1 MKKILALVLMM
12 ALMIPCAA
20 LAADPNGTAEITFSY
35 GDVNPFGHVIVN
47 AAEYFR
53 DQLYEK
59 TNGRIWMEIYP
70 SGQLGDD
77 AECYQGMQ
85 MGAVDMYR
93 GNASSLTDFGK
104 NQISALALPYIFR
117 DRNHFWD
124 VCTSELGDSILANL
138 QECGTGMVAL
148 CFLDEGARNFFTT
161 TKPVT
166 KLADL
171 AGQKIRVQQS
181 ALMMDTVAALGAS
194 PTPVDYAELYTALQS
209 GIVDGAENPLSGI
222 DGNALYEVSEY
233 LTLDNHTYNIP
244 VLVMSERTWNKAND
258 ATKALLKET
267 WMECVNEFFIPQLE
281 TYEAGLLEKFAAS
294 GVTIVESLPDYDKWV
309 EACAPVW
316 AKYGAGMEE
325 LIAKAQ
331 SYLE

>member
-1 MKKILALVLMM
+1 MKKILALVLML

-209 GIVDGAENPLSGI
+209 GIVDGAENPPASYYS
-222 DGNALYEVSEY
+222 NKFYEVAPY
-233 LTLDNHTYNIP
+233 YVLDGHTYSPSVI
-244 VLVMSERTWNKAND
+244 LISEMMWNSLSAEDQAIMREVADMTEVYNRAEIEAADQAAYDSLKANG
-258 ATKALLKET
+258 
-267 WMECVNEFFIPQLE
+267 VQILE
-281 TYEAGLLEKFAAS
+281 LEDQ
-294 GVTIVESLPDYDKWV
+294 EKWV
-309 EACAPVW
+309 EAMGPVYE
-316 AKYGAGMEE
+316 KHGKDFLD
-325 LIAKAQ
+325 LIAQ
-331 SYLE
+331 IQGM

>member
-138 QECGTGMVAL
+138 QEVGTGMVAL

-209 GIVDGAENPLSGI
+209 GIVDGAENPPASYYS
-222 DGNALYEVSEY
+222 NKFYEVAPY
-233 LTLDNHTYNIP
+233 YVLDGHTYSPSVI
-244 VLVMSERTWNKAND
+244 LISEMMWNSLSAEDQAIMREVADMTEVYNRAEIEAADQAAYDSLKANG
-258 ATKALLKET
+258 
-267 WMECVNEFFIPQLE
+267 VQILE
-281 TYEAGLLEKFAAS
+281 LEDQAA
-294 GVTIVESLPDYDKWV
+294 WV
-309 EACAPVW
+309 EAMGPVYE
-316 AKYGAGMEE
+316 KHGKDFLD
-325 LIAKAQ
+325 LIAQ
-331 SYLE
+331 IQGM

>member
-209 GIVDGAENPLSGI
+209 GIVDGAENPPASYYS
-222 DGNALYEVSEY
+222 NKFYEVAPY
-233 LTLDNHTYNIP
+233 YVLDGHTYSPSVI
-244 VLVMSERTWNKAND
+244 LISEMMWNSLSAEDQAIMREVADMTEVYNRAEIEAADQAAYDSLKANG
-258 ATKALLKET
+258 
-267 WMECVNEFFIPQLE
+267 VQILE
-281 TYEAGLLEKFAAS
+281 LEDQAA
-294 GVTIVESLPDYDKWV
+294 WV
-309 EACAPVW
+309 EAMGPVYE
-316 AKYGAGMEE
+316 KHGKDFLD
-325 LIAKAQ
+325 LIAQ
-331 SYLE
+331 IQGM

>member
-1 MKKILALVLMM
+1 MKKILALALVL

-20 LAADPNGTAEITFSY
+20 LAADPNGTAKITFSY

-209 GIVDGAENPLSGI
+209 GIVDGAENPPASYYS
-222 DGNALYEVSEY
+222 NKFYEVAPY
-233 LTLDNHTYNIP
+233 YVLDGHTYSPSVI
-244 VLVMSERTWNKAND
+244 LISEMMWNTLSAEDQAIMREVADMTEVYNRAEIEAADQAAYDSLKANG
-258 ATKALLKET
+258 
-267 WMECVNEFFIPQLE
+267 VQILE
-281 TYEAGLLEKFAAS
+281 LEDQAA
-294 GVTIVESLPDYDKWV
+294 WV
-309 EACAPVW
+309 EAMGPVYE
-316 AKYGAGMEE
+316 KHGKDFLD
-325 LIAKAQ
+325 LIAQ
-331 SYLE
+331 IQGM

>member
-1 MKKILALVLMM
+1 MKKILALVLML

-124 VCTSELGDSILANL
+124 VCTSELGDSILNNL
-138 QECGTGMVAL
+138 QEVGTGMVAL

-166 KLADL
+166 KLSDL
-171 AGQKIRVQQS
+171 AGLKIRVQQS

-194 PTPVDYAELYTALQS
+194 PTPVDYAELYTSLQS
-209 GIVDGAENPLSGI
+209 GIVDGAENPPASYYSNKFFEVAPYYVL
-222 DGNALYEVSEY
+222 DG
-233 LTLDNHTYNIP
+233 HTYSPSVI
-244 VLVMSERTWNKAND
+244 LISEMIWNELSAEDQAIMREVADMTEVYNRAEIEAADQAAYDSLKANG
-258 ATKALLKET
+258 
-267 WMECVNEFFIPQLE
+267 VQILE
-281 TYEAGLLEKFAAS
+281 LEDQ
-294 GVTIVESLPDYDKWV
+294 EKWV
-309 EACAPVW
+309 EAMGPVYE
-316 AKYGAGMEE
+316 KHGKDFLD
-325 LIAKAQ
+325 LIAQ
-331 SYLE
+331 IQGM

>member
-1 MKKILALVLMM
+1 MKKILALVLML

-209 GIVDGAENPLSGI
+209 GIVDGAENPPASYYS
-222 DGNALYEVSEY
+222 NKFYEVAPY
-233 LTLDNHTYNIP
+233 YVLDGHTYSPSVI
-244 VLVMSERTWNKAND
+244 LISEMMWNTLSAEDQAIMREVADMTEVYNRAEIEAADQAAYDSLKANG
-258 ATKALLKET
+258 
-267 WMECVNEFFIPQLE
+267 VQILE
-281 TYEAGLLEKFAAS
+281 LEDQAA
-294 GVTIVESLPDYDKWV
+294 WV
-309 EACAPVW
+309 EAMGPVYE
-316 AKYGAGMEE
+316 KHGKDFLD
-325 LIAKAQ
+325 LIAQ
-331 SYLE
+331 IQGM

>member
-1 MKKILALVLMM
+1 MKKILALVLML

-124 VCTSELGDSILANL
+124 VCTSELGNSILANL

-209 GIVDGAENPLSGI
+209 GIVDGAENPPASYYS
-222 DGNALYEVSEY
+222 NKFYEVAPY
-233 LTLDNHTYNIP
+233 YVLDGHTYSPSVI
-244 VLVMSERTWNKAND
+244 LISEMIWNELSAEDQAIMREVADMTEVYNRAEIEAADQAAYDSLKANG
-258 ATKALLKET
+258 
-267 WMECVNEFFIPQLE
+267 VQILE
-281 TYEAGLLEKFAAS
+281 LEDQAA
-294 GVTIVESLPDYDKWV
+294 WV
-309 EACAPVW
+309 EAMGPVYE
-316 AKYGAGMEE
+316 KHGKDFLD
-325 LIAKAQ
+325 LIAQ
-331 SYLE
+331 IQGM

>member
-171 AGQKIRVQQS
+171 AGLKIRVQQS

-194 PTPVDYAELYTALQS
+194 PTPVDYAELYTSLQS
-209 GIVDGAENPLSGI
+209 GIVDGAENPPASYYS
-222 DGNALYEVSEY
+222 NKFYEVAPY
-233 LTLDNHTYNIP
+233 YVLDGHTYSPSVI
-244 VLVMSERTWNKAND
+244 LISEMMWNSLSAEDQAIMREVADMTEVYNRAEIEAADQAAYDNLRANGVQI
-258 ATKALLKET
+258 L
-267 WMECVNEFFIPQLE
+267 NLE
-281 TYEAGLLEKFAAS
+281 DQA
-294 GVTIVESLPDYDKWV
+294 KWV
-309 EACAPVW
+309 EAMGPVYE
-316 AKYGAGMEE
+316 KHGKDFLD
-325 LIAKAQ
+325 LIAQ
-331 SYLE
+331 IQGM

>member
-124 VCTSELGDSILANL
+124 VCTSELGNSILANL

-171 AGQKIRVQQS
+171 AGLKIRVQQS

-194 PTPVDYAELYTALQS
+194 PTPVDYAELYTSLQS
-209 GIVDGAENPLSGI
+209 GIVDGAENPPASYYS
-222 DGNALYEVSEY
+222 NKFYEVAPY
-233 LTLDNHTYNIP
+233 YVLDGHTYSPSVI
-244 VLVMSERTWNKAND
+244 LISEMMWNSLSAEDQAIMREVADMTEVYNRAEIEAADQAAYDSLKANG
-258 ATKALLKET
+258 
-267 WMECVNEFFIPQLE
+267 VQILE
-281 TYEAGLLEKFAAS
+281 LEDQ
-294 GVTIVESLPDYDKWV
+294 EKWV
-309 EACAPVW
+309 EAMGPVYE
-316 AKYGAGMEE
+316 KHGKDFLD
-325 LIAKAQ
+325 LIAQ
-331 SYLE
+331 IQGM

>member
-1 MKKILALVLMM
+1 MKKILALVFVL

-20 LAADPNGTAEITFSY
+20 LAADPNGTATMTLSY

-138 QECGTGMVAL
+138 QEVGTGMVAL

-209 GIVDGAENPLSGI
+209 GIVDGAENPPASYYSNKFFEVAPYYVL
-222 DGNALYEVSEY
+222 DG
-233 LTLDNHTYNIP
+233 HTYSPSVI
-244 VLVMSERTWNKAND
+244 LISEMIWNELSAEDQAIMREVADMTEVYNRAEIEAAD
-258 ATKALLKET
+258 EAAYTALKEKG
-267 WMECVNEFFIPQLE
+267 VQILNLE
-281 TYEAGLLEKFAAS
+281 DQAN
-294 GVTIVESLPDYDKWV
+294 WV
-309 EACAPVW
+309 EAMAPVYE
-316 AKYGAGMEE
+316 KHGKDFLD
-325 LIAKAQ
+325 LIAQ
-331 SYLE
+331 IQGM

>member
-1 MKKILALVLMM
+1 MKKILALVFVL

-138 QECGTGMVAL
+138 QEVGTGMVAL

-209 GIVDGAENPLSGI
+209 GIVDGAENPPASYYS
-222 DGNALYEVSEY
+222 NKFYEVAPY
-233 LTLDNHTYNIP
+233 YVLDGHTYSPSVI
-244 VLVMSERTWNKAND
+244 LISEMMWNSLSAEDQAIMREVADMTEVYNRAEIEAADQAAYDSLKANG
-258 ATKALLKET
+258 
-267 WMECVNEFFIPQLE
+267 VQILE
-281 TYEAGLLEKFAAS
+281 LEDQ
-294 GVTIVESLPDYDKWV
+294 EKWV
-309 EACAPVW
+309 EAMGPVYE
-316 AKYGAGMEE
+316 KHGKDFLD
-325 LIAKAQ
+325 LIAQ
-331 SYLE
+331 IQGM

>member
-124 VCTSELGDSILANL
+124 VCTSELGDSILNNL
-138 QECGTGMVAL
+138 QEVGTGMVAL

-209 GIVDGAENPLSGI
+209 GIVDGAENPPASYYS
-222 DGNALYEVSEY
+222 NKFYEVAPY
-233 LTLDNHTYNIP
+233 YVLDGHTYSPSVI
-244 VLVMSERTWNKAND
+244 LISEMIWNELSAEDQAIMREVADMTEVYNRAEIEAADQAAYDSLKANG
-258 ATKALLKET
+258 
-267 WMECVNEFFIPQLE
+267 VQILE
-281 TYEAGLLEKFAAS
+281 LEDQ
-294 GVTIVESLPDYDKWV
+294 EKWV
-309 EACAPVW
+309 EAMGPVYE
-316 AKYGAGMEE
+316 KHGKDFLD
-325 LIAKAQ
+325 LIAQ
-331 SYLE
+331 IQGM

>member
-1 MKKILALVLMM
+1 MKKILALIFVL
-12 ALMIPCAA
+12 ALLIPCGA
-20 LAADPNGTAEITFSY
+20 LAADPNGTATLTLSY

-161 TKPVT
+161 KTPVT
-166 KLADL
+166 KLSDL

-209 GIVDGAENPLSGI
+209 GIVDGAENPPASYYSNKFFEVAPYYVL
-222 DGNALYEVSEY
+222 DG
-233 LTLDNHTYNIP
+233 HTYSPSVI
-244 VLVMSERTWNKAND
+244 LISEMIWNTLSAEDQAIMREVADMTEVYNRAEIEAADQAAYDNLKANGVQI
-258 ATKALLKET
+258 L
-267 WMECVNEFFIPQLE
+267 NLE
-281 TYEAGLLEKFAAS
+281 DQE
-294 GVTIVESLPDYDKWV
+294 KWV
-309 EACAPVW
+309 EAMGPVYE
-316 AKYGAGMEE
+316 KHGKDFLD
-325 LIAKAQ
+325 LIAQ
-331 SYLE
+331 IQGM

>member
-104 NQISALALPYIFR
+104 NQISALALPYISR

-209 GIVDGAENPLSGI
+209 GIVDGAENPPASYYS
-222 DGNALYEVSEY
+222 NKFYEVAPY
-233 LTLDNHTYNIP
+233 YTLDAHTYSPSVI
-244 VLVMSERTWNKAND
+244 LISEMIWNTLSAEDQAIMREVADMTEVYNRAEIEAADQAAYDSLKANG
-258 ATKALLKET
+258 
-267 WMECVNEFFIPQLE
+267 VQILE
-281 TYEAGLLEKFAAS
+281 LEDQAA
-294 GVTIVESLPDYDKWV
+294 WV
-309 EACAPVW
+309 EAMGPVYE
-316 AKYGAGMEE
+316 KHGKDFLD
-325 LIAKAQ
+325 LIAQ
-331 SYLE
+331 IQGM

>member
-124 VCTSELGDSILANL
+124 VCTSELGNSILANL

-209 GIVDGAENPLSGI
+209 GIVDGAENPPASYYS
-222 DGNALYEVSEY
+222 NKFYEVAPY
-233 LTLDNHTYNIP
+233 YVLDGHTYSPSVI
-244 VLVMSERTWNKAND
+244 LISEMMWNSLSAEDQAIMREVADMTEVYNRAEIEAADQAAYDSLKANG
-258 ATKALLKET
+258 
-267 WMECVNEFFIPQLE
+267 VQILE
-281 TYEAGLLEKFAAS
+281 LEDQAA
-294 GVTIVESLPDYDKWV
+294 WV
-309 EACAPVW
+309 EAMGPVYE
-316 AKYGAGMEE
+316 KHGKDFLD
-325 LIAKAQ
+325 LIAQ
-331 SYLE
+331 IQGM

>member
-1 MKKILALVLMM
+1 MKKILALVLML

-209 GIVDGAENPLSGI
+209 GIVDGAENPPASYYSNKFFEVAPYYVL
-222 DGNALYEVSEY
+222 DG
-233 LTLDNHTYNIP
+233 HTYSPSVI
-244 VLVMSERTWNKAND
+244 LISEMIWNELSAEDQAIMREVADMTEVYNRAEIEAADQAAYDSLKANG
-258 ATKALLKET
+258 
-267 WMECVNEFFIPQLE
+267 VQILE
-281 TYEAGLLEKFAAS
+281 LEDQAA
-294 GVTIVESLPDYDKWV
+294 WV
-309 EACAPVW
+309 EAMGPVYE
-316 AKYGAGMEE
+316 KHGKDFLD
-325 LIAKAQ
+325 LIAQ
-331 SYLE
+331 IQGM

>member
-1 MKKILALVLMM
+1 MKKILALVFVL

-20 LAADPNGTAEITFSY
+20 LAADPNGTAELTLSY

-194 PTPVDYAELYTALQS
+194 PTPVDYTELYTALQS
-209 GIVDGAENPLSGI
+209 GIVDGAENPPASYYSNKFFEVAPYYVL
-222 DGNALYEVSEY
+222 DG
-233 LTLDNHTYNIP
+233 HTYSPSVI
-244 VLVMSERTWNKAND
+244 LISEMIWNTLSAEDQAIMREVADMTEVYNRAEIEAADQAAYDSLKANG
-258 ATKALLKET
+258 
-267 WMECVNEFFIPQLE
+267 VQILE
-281 TYEAGLLEKFAAS
+281 LEDQAA
-294 GVTIVESLPDYDKWV
+294 WV
-309 EACAPVW
+309 EAMGPVYE
-316 AKYGAGMEE
+316 KHGKDHLD
-325 LIAKAQ
+325 LIAQIQAM
-331 SYLE
+331 

>member
-1 MKKILALVLMM
+1 MIVSPSET
-12 ALMIPCAA
+12 LMIPCAA

-124 VCTSELGDSILANL
+124 VCTSELGNSILANL

-209 GIVDGAENPLSGI
+209 GIVDGAENPPASYYS
-222 DGNALYEVSEY
+222 NKFYEVAPY
-233 LTLDNHTYNIP
+233 YVLDGHTYSPSVIII
-244 VLVMSERTWNKAND
+244 SEMMWNSLSAEDQAIMREVADMTEVYNRAEIEAADQAAYGSLKANG
-258 ATKALLKET
+258 
-267 WMECVNEFFIPQLE
+267 VQILE
-281 TYEAGLLEKFAAS
+281 LEDQ
-294 GVTIVESLPDYDKWV
+294 EKWV
-309 EACAPVW
+309 EAMGPVYE
-316 AKYGAGMEE
+316 KHGKDFLD
-325 LIAKAQ
+325 LIAQ
-331 SYLE
+331 IQGM

>member
-1 MKKILALVLMM
+1 MKKILALVFVL
-12 ALMIPCAA
+12 ALLIPCGA
-20 LAADPNGTAEITFSY
+20 LAADPNGTATLTLSY

-59 TNGRIWMEIYP
+59 TEGRIWMEIYP

-117 DRNHFWD
+117 DRTHFWD

-148 CFLDEGARNFFTT
+148 CFLDEGSRNFFTT

-181 ALMMDTVAALGAS
+181 ALMMDTVSALGAS
-194 PTPVDYAELYTALQS
+194 PTPVDYAELYTSLQS
-209 GIVDGAENPLSGI
+209 GIVDGAENPPASYYS
-222 DGNALYEVSEY
+222 NKFYEVAPY
-233 LTLDNHTYNIP
+233 YVLDGHTYSPSVI
-244 VLVMSERTWNKAND
+244 LISEMIWNSLSAEDQAIMREVADMTEVYNRAEIEAADQAAYDNLKANGVQI
-258 ATKALLKET
+258 L
-267 WMECVNEFFIPQLE
+267 NLE
-281 TYEAGLLEKFAAS
+281 
-294 GVTIVESLPDYDKWV
+294 DQDKWV
-309 EACAPVW
+309 EAMGPVYE
-316 AKYGAGMEE
+316 KHGKDFLD
-325 LIAKAQ
+325 LIAQ
-331 SYLE
+331 IQGM

>member
-1 MKKILALVLMM
+1 MKKILALVLML

-209 GIVDGAENPLSGI
+209 GIVDGAENPPASYYS
-222 DGNALYEVSEY
+222 NKFYEVAPY
-233 LTLDNHTYNIP
+233 YVLDGHTYSPSVI
-244 VLVMSERTWNKAND
+244 LISEMMWNSLSAEDQAIMREVADMTEVYNRAEIEAADQAAYDSLKANG
-258 ATKALLKET
+258 
-267 WMECVNEFFIPQLE
+267 VQILE
-281 TYEAGLLEKFAAS
+281 LEDQAA
-294 GVTIVESLPDYDKWV
+294 WV
-309 EACAPVW
+309 EAMGPVYE
-316 AKYGAGMEE
+316 KHGKDFLD
-325 LIAKAQ
+325 LIAQ
-331 SYLE
+331 IQGM

>member
-124 VCTSELGDSILANL
+124 VCTSELGNSILANL

-209 GIVDGAENPLSGI
+209 GIVDGAENPPASYYS
-222 DGNALYEVSEY
+222 NKFYEVAPY
-233 LTLDNHTYNIP
+233 YVLDGHTYSPSVI
-244 VLVMSERTWNKAND
+244 LISEMMWNTLSAEDQAIMREVADMTEVYNRAEIEAADQAAYDSLKANG
-258 ATKALLKET
+258 
-267 WMECVNEFFIPQLE
+267 VQILE
-281 TYEAGLLEKFAAS
+281 LEDQAA
-294 GVTIVESLPDYDKWV
+294 WV
-309 EACAPVW
+309 EAMGPVYE
-316 AKYGAGMEE
+316 KHGKDFLD
-325 LIAKAQ
+325 LIAQ
-331 SYLE
+331 IQGM

>member
-1 MKKILALVLMM
+1 MKKLLALVLVL
-12 ALMIPCAA
+12 ALALPFTA
-20 LAADPNGTAEITFSY
+20 LAADPNGTAELTLSY

-59 TNGRIWMEIYP
+59 TEGRIWMEIYP

-117 DRNHFWD
+117 DRTHFWS
-124 VCTSELGDSILANL
+124 VCTSDLGKSILANL
-138 QECGTGMVAL
+138 QEVGTGMVAI

-161 TKPVT
+161 QKPVT
-166 KLADL
+166 KLEDL
-171 AGQKIRVQQS
+171 AGLKIRVQQS

-194 PTPVDYAELYTALQS
+194 PTPVDYAELYTSLQS
-209 GIVDGAENPLSGI
+209 GIVDGAENPPASYFS
-222 DGNALYEVSEY
+222 NKFYEVAPY
-233 LTLDNHTYNIP
+233 YVLDGHTYSPSVI
-244 VLVMSERTWNKAND
+244 LISEITWNSLSAEDQAIFMEVGAMTQDYNRAEIEAADQAAYENLKAEGVQI
-258 ATKALLKET
+258 L
-267 WMECVNEFFIPQLE
+267 QLE
-281 TYEAGLLEKFAAS
+281 DQE
-294 GVTIVESLPDYDKWV
+294 KWV
-309 EACAPVW
+309 KAMDPVYE
-316 AKYGAGMEE
+316 KHGADFLD
-325 LIAKAQ
+325 LIAQ
-331 SYLE
+331 IQGM

>member
-1 MKKILALVLMM
+1 MKKILALVLML

-124 VCTSELGDSILANL
+124 VCTSELGNSILANL

-209 GIVDGAENPLSGI
+209 GIVDGAENPPASYYS
-222 DGNALYEVSEY
+222 NKFYEVAPY
-233 LTLDNHTYNIP
+233 YVLDGHTYSPSVI
-244 VLVMSERTWNKAND
+244 LISEMMWNTLSAEDQAIMREVADMTEVYNRAEIEAADQAAYDSLKANG
-258 ATKALLKET
+258 
-267 WMECVNEFFIPQLE
+267 VQILE
-281 TYEAGLLEKFAAS
+281 LEDQAA
-294 GVTIVESLPDYDKWV
+294 WV
-309 EACAPVW
+309 EAMGPVYE
-316 AKYGAGMEE
+316 KHGKDFLD
-325 LIAKAQ
+325 LIAQ
-331 SYLE
+331 IQGM

>member
-209 GIVDGAENPLSGI
+209 GIVDGAENPPASYYS
-222 DGNALYEVSEY
+222 NKFYEVAPY
-233 LTLDNHTYNIP
+233 YVLDGHTYSPSVIII
-244 VLVMSERTWNKAND
+244 SEMMWNSLSAEDQAIMREVADMTEVYNRAEIEAADQAAYDSLKANG
-258 ATKALLKET
+258 
-267 WMECVNEFFIPQLE
+267 VQILE
-281 TYEAGLLEKFAAS
+281 LEDQAA
-294 GVTIVESLPDYDKWV
+294 WV
-309 EACAPVW
+309 EAMGPVYE
-316 AKYGAGMEE
+316 KHGKDFLD
-325 LIAKAQ
+325 LIAQ
-331 SYLE
+331 IQGM

>member
-1 MKKILALVLMM
+1 MKKILALIFVL
-12 ALMIPCAA
+12 ALLIPCGA
-20 LAADPNGTAEITFSY
+20 LAADPNGTATLTLSY

-117 DRNHFWD
+117 DREHFWN

-209 GIVDGAENPLSGI
+209 GIVDGAENPPASYYS
-222 DGNALYEVSEY
+222 NKFYEVAPYYVLDGHTYSPSVILISEMIWNTLSAEDQAIMREVADMTEVY
-233 LTLDNHTYNIP
+233 NRAEIEAADQAAYDNLKANGVQILTLEDQ
-244 VLVMSERTWNKAND
+244 E
-258 ATKALLKET
+258 
-267 WMECVNEFFIPQLE
+267 
-281 TYEAGLLEKFAAS
+281 
-294 GVTIVESLPDYDKWV
+294 KWV
-309 EACAPVW
+309 EAMGPVYE
-316 AKYGAGMEE
+316 KHGKDHLD
-325 LIAKAQ
+325 LIAQIQAM
-331 SYLE
+331 

>member
-124 VCTSELGDSILANL
+124 VCTSELGNSILANL

-209 GIVDGAENPLSGI
+209 GIVDGAENPPASYYS
-222 DGNALYEVSEY
+222 NKFYEVAPY
-233 LTLDNHTYNIP
+233 YVLDGHTYSPSVI
-244 VLVMSERTWNKAND
+244 LISEMMWNSLSAEDQAIMREVADMTEVYNRAEIEAADQAAYDSLKANG
-258 ATKALLKET
+258 
-267 WMECVNEFFIPQLE
+267 VQILE
-281 TYEAGLLEKFAAS
+281 LEDQ
-294 GVTIVESLPDYDKWV
+294 EKWV
-309 EACAPVW
+309 EAMGPVYE
-316 AKYGAGMEE
+316 KHGKDFLD
-325 LIAKAQ
+325 LIAQ
-331 SYLE
+331 IQGM

>member
-124 VCTSELGDSILANL
+124 VCTSELGNSILANL

-166 KLADL
+166 
-171 AGQKIRVQQS
+171 
-181 ALMMDTVAALGAS
+181 
-194 PTPVDYAELYTALQS
+194 
-209 GIVDGAENPLSGI
+209 
-222 DGNALYEVSEY
+222 
-233 LTLDNHTYNIP
+233 
-244 VLVMSERTWNKAND
+244 
-258 ATKALLKET
+258 
-267 WMECVNEFFIPQLE
+267 
-281 TYEAGLLEKFAAS
+281 
-294 GVTIVESLPDYDKWV
+294 
-309 EACAPVW
+309 
-316 AKYGAGMEE
+316 
-325 LIAKAQ
+325 
-331 SYLE
+331 

>member
-166 KLADL
+166 KLADP

-209 GIVDGAENPLSGI
+209 GIVDGAENPPASYYS
-222 DGNALYEVSEY
+222 NKFYEVAPY
-233 LTLDNHTYNIP
+233 YVLDGHTYSPSVI
-244 VLVMSERTWNKAND
+244 LISEMMWNSLSAEDQAIMREVADMTEVYNRAEIEAADQAAYDSLKANG
-258 ATKALLKET
+258 
-267 WMECVNEFFIPQLE
+267 VQILE
-281 TYEAGLLEKFAAS
+281 LEDQAA
-294 GVTIVESLPDYDKWV
+294 WV
-309 EACAPVW
+309 EAMGPVYE
-316 AKYGAGMEE
+316 KHGKDFLD
-325 LIAKAQ
+325 LIAQ
-331 SYLE
+331 IQGM